1 MTWAYYLDRVIFAVE
16 FGDAIPGVS
25 KTFVFG
31 FIVGLVG
38 CYKGYTT
45 ENGTEGVGKASTSSV
60 VVSSLLILIFD
71 MFLVKLI
78 SLDMASGEVMI
89 EVIDLHKSFNSNN
102 VLDGISFNVD
112 EAENM
117 IVFGRSGTGKS
128 VLLKCMIRLME
139 PDSGNIK
146 IHGKDVLQLDIKE
159 LNELRKNIGFLFQG
173 AALYDSMSVRENLE
187 FPLIRNFD
195 LAQKEIDERVHFVLE
210 AVSLLEAI
218 DKMPSELSGGMKK
231 RIGLARSIITKPK
244 LMFYDEPTTGLD
256 PITAKEI
263 SVLIIDLQHQL
274 KMTSVVVTHDLL
286 CAKIIADRAIVLDDG
301 KIVKEGSINDL
312 VTSNDPFLKNFFSD
326 EIIENNGSKI

>member
-1 MTWAYYLDRVIFAVE
+1 MAD
-16 FGDAIPGVS
+16 
-25 KTFVFG
+25 
-31 FIVGLVG
+31 
-38 CYKGYTT
+38 
-45 ENGTEGVGKASTSSV
+45 GK
-60 VVSSLLILIFD
+60 
-71 MFLVKLI
+71 
-78 SLDMASGEVMI
+78 VMI
-89 EVIDLHKSFNSNN
+89 EITDLHKSFGENK
-102 VLDGISFNVD
+102 VLDGVSFNVD

-139 PDSGNIK
+139 PESGGIK
-146 IHGKDVLQLDIKE
+146 IQNKDVLELDIKE
-159 LNELRKNIGFLFQG
+159 LNNLRKDIGFLFQG

-187 FPLIRNFD
+187 FPLIRNFNFD
-195 LAQKEIDERVHFVLE
+195 RKEIAERVHFVLE

-218 DKMPSELSGGMKK
+218 DKMPSELSGGMRK

-263 SVLIIDLQHQL
+263 SVLINDLQRSL

-312 VTSNDPFLKNFFSD
+312 VTSEDQLLKNFFSD
-326 EIIENNGSKI
+326 EIIEINGSHK

>member
-1 MTWAYYLDRVIFAVE
+1 MDLA
-16 FGDAIPGVS
+16 
-25 KTFVFG
+25 
-31 FIVGLVG
+31 
-38 CYKGYTT
+38 
-45 ENGTEGVGKASTSSV
+45 N
-60 VVSSLLILIFD
+60 
-71 MFLVKLI
+71 
-78 SLDMASGEVMI
+78 GEVMI
-89 EVIDLHKSFNSNN
+89 EITDLYKSFGENK
-102 VLDGISFNVD
+102 VLDGVSFNVA

-128 VLLKCMIRLME
+128 VLLKCMIRLMD

-146 IHGKDVLQLDIKE
+146 IQNKDVLKLDIKE
-159 LNELRKNIGFLFQG
+159 LNELRKDIGFLFQG

-187 FPLIRNFD
+187 FPLIRNFNFD
-195 LAQKEIDERVHFVLE
+195 RKEIDERVHFVLE

-263 SVLIIDLQHQL
+263 SVLIIDLQHRL

-286 CAKIIADRAIVLDDG
+286 CAKIIADRAIVLSDG
-301 KIVKEGSINDL
+301 KIVKEGNIEEL
-312 VTSNDPFLKNFFSD
+312 TTSEDQLLKNFFSD
-326 EIIENNGSKI
+326 EIFEHNGSLI